1 MSLLSDW
8 WDLSSVGERQVPTRP
23 PLLTL
28 AFRSALLSL
37 PSVTVAVVY
46 LFPQVTADG
55 KPHTLYIVVGID
67 PDTTVCAPK
76 TKGEIGA
83 YGWHY
88 IKDLP
93 ATIDEANQ
101 VGGNAGAGWTAAIAV
116 SISWQSKPVHDMC
129 WGFCGMNCA

>member
-1 MSLLSDW
+1 M
-8 WDLSSVGERQVPTRP
+8 PTRP
-23 PLLTL
+23 RLLTL
-28 AFRSALLSL
+28 AFRSALLYFAL
-37 PSVTVAVVY
+37 CHCRRRP
-46 LFPQVTADG
+46 LLLQVTADG

-67 PDTTVCAPK
+67 PNTTVCAPK

-101 VGGNAGAGWTAAIAV
+101 VGGKAGAGWTAALL
-116 SISWQSKPVHDMC
+116 
-129 WGFCGMNCA
+129 